1 MRIIAGKYKS
11 RKINP
16 PANLPV
22 RPTTDRARESLFNI
36 LNNLVEFQKM
46 VVLDLFSGT
55 GAVSFEMIS
64 RGCKEVTAVDQNRN
78 CTEWIRHAAKEFQM
92 QNMQVRQADSFRFIK
107 QNPKKYDLIFADPPY
122 NLDRIEDISQ
132 HIFSNNILNN
142 NGWLVIEHPKEIDFA
157 NQPFFH
163 SHRKY
168 GKVNF
173 SFFHFNN
180 ENEKII

>member
-1 MRIIAGKYKS
+1 MRIIAGKYRS

-36 LNNLVEFQKM
+36 LNNLVDFQN
-46 VVLDLFSGT
+46 VIALDLFSGT
-55 GAVSFEMIS
+55 GAVSFELIS
-64 RGCKEVTAVDQNRN
+64 RGCDDVTAVDHNRN
-78 CTEWIRHAAKEFQM
+78 CVEWIRHAAKDFQIE
-92 QNMQVRQADSFRFIK
+92 NLQVRQADTFRFIS
-107 QNPKKYDLIFADPPY
+107 QNHRKYDLIFADPPY
-122 NLDRIEDISQ
+122 SLENIKDISSQ
-132 HIFSNNILNN
+132 IFDGNLLDEG
-142 NGWLVIEHPKEIDFA
+142 GWLIVEHPKEVDFS

-173 SFFHFNN
+173 SFFHFTNN
-180 ENEKII
+180 D